1 MEAFFIVFLLTAIV
15 LLAAGWYRSRWRE
28 RWLNESALTEG
39 IVVEVRKQYD
49 RADASGEQPW
59 YFPTVLFLVNG
70 RSFRKQAQSGTEERL
85 EAGEWVYVR
94 YNPAHPEEAAFG
106 PTATPGVSPSV
117 LYFLGAVCVFL
128 SATFLA

>member
-1 MEAFFIVFLLTAIV
+1 MQAFFIVFLGTAV
-15 LLAAGWYRSRWRE
+15 ALVAAGWYRSRWRQ

-39 IVVEVRKQYD
+39 IVVDVRKQYD
-49 RADASGEQPW
+49 RADASGENPW
-59 YFPTVLFLVNG
+59 YFPTVLFLANG
-70 RSFRKQAQSGTEERL
+70 RSFRKQAQSGTEEHL

-94 YNPAHPEEAAFG
+94 YNPHNPREAAFG
-106 PTATPGVSPSV
+106 PTAAPGVSPTV

>member
-1 MEAFFIVFLLTAIV
+1 MQAFFVVFFLTALALLT
-15 LLAAGWYRSRWRE
+15 AGWYRSRWRR
-28 RWLNESALTEG
+28 RWLSESTLTEG

-70 RSFRKQAQSGTEERL
+70 RSIRKQAQSGTDEPL

-94 YNPAHPEEAAFG
+94 YNPRNPGEAAFG
-106 PTATPGVSPSV
+106 PTAAPGVSPSV